1 MPGRINHTIS
11 SIDKVPYC
19 EFGTAKSDVVS
30 ILNNIV
36 ITKVDYL
43 IKTLPMKGE
52 YINCLKKCVES
63 FNGINQYEQ
72 EYSKRLSKITN
83 RGSMLFAIVCFTLST
98 AIQVF
103 SFISTWNSVGPEFHT
118 NMIVIAVTLTI
129 FIPLLV
135 FTSIKSRFN
144 NTIMELE
151 AIYCLYSYQYLEMPY
166 GDDFPSKVVDLND
179 NHLVEK
185 YENKDIIGIF
195 LNRYN
200 KECITHTFY
209 YRDIRL
215 NSVGKMTIYG
225 FIDSSYFEECLKK
238 TLLFLNR

>member
-1 MPGRINHTIS
+1 
-11 SIDKVPYC
+11 
-19 EFGTAKSDVVS
+19 
-30 ILNNIV
+30 
-36 ITKVDYL
+36 
-43 IKTLPMKGE
+43 
-52 YINCLKKCVES
+52 
-63 FNGINQYEQ
+63 
-72 EYSKRLSKITN
+72 
-83 RGSMLFAIVCFTLST
+83 
-98 AIQVF
+98 
-103 SFISTWNSVGPEFHT
+103 
-118 NMIVIAVTLTI
+118 
-129 FIPLLV
+129 
-135 FTSIKSRFN
+135 
-144 NTIMELE
+144 
-151 AIYCLYSYQYLEMPY
+151 MPY